1 MTTAGAPAP
10 TRPSTKLLVAST
22 LAWLAGILQILIAF
36 AVGWPQIAMHG
47 RLPILIGLEG
57 LFGIALCVAGYL
69 LRQRR
74 RAGGIVATVALAA
87 TVLVHL
93 ATGTLMSAG
102 TGITLVVLLL
112 VLATWG
118 ELR

>member
-1 MTTAGAPAP
+1 
-10 TRPSTKLLVAST
+10 
-22 LAWLAGILQILIAF
+22 
-36 AVGWPQIAMHG
+36 MHG
-47 RLPILIGLEG
+47 RLPFLILGEG

-74 RAGGIVATVALAA
+74 RAGGIVATVALAG

-93 ATGTLMSAG
+93 ATGTLMSVG

>member
-1 MTTAGAPAP
+1 MTAAGPAP
-10 TRPSTKLLVAST
+10 PRPSTKLLVAST
-22 LAWLAGILQILIAF
+22 LAWLGGILQILIAF
-36 AVGWPQIAMHG
+36 AVGWPQIAMQG
-47 RLPILIGLEG
+47 RLPLLILGEG

-69 LRQRR
+69 LRQRQK
-74 RAGGIVATVALAA
+74 AGGILATVALGA
-87 TVLVHL
+87 TVLIHL

-112 VLATWG
+112 VVATWG